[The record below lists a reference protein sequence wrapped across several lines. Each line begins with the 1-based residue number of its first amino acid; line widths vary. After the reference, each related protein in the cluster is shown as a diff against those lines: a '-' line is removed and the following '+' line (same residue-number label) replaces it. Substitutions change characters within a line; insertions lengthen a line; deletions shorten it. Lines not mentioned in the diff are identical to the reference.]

1 MTELL
6 STYTDVDADRAK
18 EDARE
23 CVRTAI
29 VDPTSF
35 SVDHLLR
42 LKAVQRLR
50 ETEPKFHQVLML
62 FSSGHLKDYRK
73 FIEEN
78 PTFVLEQLRFVCSCG
93 FFKMRNDRIF

>member
-6 STYTDVDADRAK
+6 GTYTDVDADRAK

-23 CVRTAI
+23 CVRTAV
-29 VDPTSF
+29 VDPISF

-50 ETEPKFHQVLML
+50 ETEPKCYQVLEL
-62 FSSGHLKDYRK
+62 FSKGHLRDYRA
-73 FIEEN
+73 FIEAN
-78 PTFVLEQLRFVCSCG
+78 PSFVREQLRCVYHTHVLHHLHLL
-93 FFKMRNDRIF
+93 